1 MSVRLFAAI
10 REPRESVQRRLSV
23 SRLLPRTASL
33 TCGQARGPFG
43 PCILSGR
50 NGRLFRRNQV
60 QPPQLQPHLQAQP
73 EGILPF
79 QPLHHPHCVQDLQQ
93 LLL

>member
-1 MSVRLFAAI
+1 MAVRLFAAI

-33 TCGQARGPFG
+33 ACGQARGPFG
-43 PCILSGR
+43 ILSDR

-60 QPPQLQPHLQAQP
+60 QPPQLQPHLQAQT